1 MKNSKNAQNIH
12 IHHHSSKHLKAIS
25 NRISRTIGHLQ
36 AVKRMVEA
44 DKDCSE
50 ILIQLAAI
58 KAEVNNTAKAILKEH
73 LTHCIIHAVLEED
86 SQSIEYLKK
95 AIDMFVK

>member
-1 MKNSKNAQNIH
+1 MKKLQKGQSVHA
-12 IHHHSSKHLKAIS
+12 HHSVKHIKAIS

-36 AVKRMVEA
+36 AVKRMIEA

-50 ILIQLAAI
+50 VLIQLAAV
-58 KAEVNNTAKAILKEH
+58 KAEVNNAAKVILKEH
-73 LTHCIIHAVLEED
+73 LTHCVMHAVLEDD
-86 SQSIEYLKK
+86 SQSMEDLNK